1 MSRSASP
8 PLRRPQAP
16 RGWEPARR
24 SPLRRF
30 IDRRRRTLA
39 AALLC
44 LGAGAAVYQ
53 LTPPSAALVPVA
65 VAARDLAG
73 GTTVSSGDLR
83 IARLPAEAV
92 PQRAEAEVSKI
103 VGQRLAG
110 PLRSGEVLTDAAVV
124 GPGLLAGTG
133 PGTSAVP
140 VRMADPASL
149 QLLSPGQL
157 VDLVLSAETGSAANT
172 ASASTTLASR
182 VPVLWTGKSGGSG
195 QAGAW
200 LGSAQDSE
208 GLLVVGASPEQAIRI
223 AGASTRGKVFFMLVE
238 AGPR

>member
-1 MSRSASP
+1 M
-8 PLRRPQAP
+8 
-16 RGWEPARR
+16 
-24 SPLRRF
+24 RRF

-39 AALLC
+39 ATLLC
-44 LGAGAAVYQ
+44 LGAGTAVYQ
-53 LTPPSAALVPVA
+53 LTPPSTALVPVV

-92 PQRAEAEVSKI
+92 PQRAESEASKI

-110 PLRSGEVLTDAAVV
+110 PLRGGEVFTDAAVV
-124 GPGLLAGTG
+124 GPGLLAGTS

-140 VRMADPASL
+140 VRMADPGSL

-157 VDLVLSAETGSAANT
+157 VDLVLSAETGSAAST
-172 ASASTTLASR
+172 ASAGTTLASR
-182 VPVLWTGKSGGSG
+182 VPVLWTGKSGASG

-200 LGSAQDSE
+200 LGPSQDSE
-208 GLLVVGASPEQAIRI
+208 GLLVVGASTEQALRI
-223 AGASTRGKVFFMLVE
+223 AGASTRGKVFFMLVD